1 MNIKQFNKV
10 IVILTLVVGVL
21 SAADAEQVPGRFLV
35 GVRDAATA
43 SRTLAVHNAKVR
55 RDFRGLSA
63 IAIEVPP
70 QSAGAALE
78 SLRQSGSFDY
88 VEPDYYAHTA
98 ADPNDPSYG
107 SQWHLRRI
115 GGPLAWSL
123 STGSDSVVVAIVDSG
138 VYPHHP
144 DLASKLVPGWNFV
157 KDNADTAD
165 VLGHGTAVAGTVA
178 AQTNNGLGV
187 AGVTWA
193 GRIMPLVAVDAQD
206 YAAYS
211 DIAAAIQYAADHGV
225 RVINVSIG
233 GFELLHHVAE
243 GRRLRV
249 EQRRARFCVGDER
262 RDLRALLPRRLRSRG
277 RGRRDGCQRPAGE
290 LLEFRELDYSRRA
303 RHRHSLHSR
312 RRRVQFL
319 EWDVVRIAHRR
330 RGRGSRAV
338 RQSTTHQRG
347 GSLDPEKYGRT
358 RRNGAGRLHWMG
370 TRERLSR
377 GTRCGTAETL
387 SPAACSYPH
396 RQGFALTLSPSLR
409 RALGT
414 PASDGGFRV
423 RAPNC

>member
-63 IAIEVPP
+63 IAIEVSP
-70 QSAGAALE
+70 QSDGAVLE
-78 SLRQSGSFDY
+78 SLRQSGSFEY

-98 ADPNDPSYG
+98 ADPNDPSYA

-233 GFELLHHVAE
+233 GFNSSITLQKAVDYAWSKGALVFASAMNE
-243 GRRLRV
+243 GIS
-249 EQRRARFCVGDER
+249 AR
-262 RDLRALLPRRLRSRG
+262 
-277 RGRRDGCQRPAGE
+277 
-290 LLEFRELDYSRRA
+290 Y
-303 RHRHSLHSR
+303 
-312 RRRVQFL
+312 
-319 EWDVVRIAHRR
+319 
-330 RGRGSRAV
+330 
-338 RQSTTHQRG
+338 
-347 GSLDPEKYGRT
+347 Y
-358 RRNGAGRLHWMG
+358 
-370 TRERLSR
+370 
-377 GTRCGTAETL
+377 
-387 SPAACSYPH
+387 PAACAHAVAVGATDANDRLASFSNY
-396 RQGFALTLSPSLR
+396 GSWITLAAP
-409 RALGT
+409 GT
-414 PASDGGFRV
+414 GILSTADGGGYSFWNGTSFASPIAAGVAALVLSVNPQLTNEEVLSILKNTAERAATEPDAYIGWGRV
-423 RAPNC
+423 NAYRAVLAAEPQKRSPRPLVPIHIDKESPLH